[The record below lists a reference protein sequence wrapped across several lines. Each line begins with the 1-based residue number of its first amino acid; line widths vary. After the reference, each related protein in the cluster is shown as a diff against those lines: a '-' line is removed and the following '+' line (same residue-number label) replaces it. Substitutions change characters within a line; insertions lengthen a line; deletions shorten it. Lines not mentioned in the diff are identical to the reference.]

1 MNLNSTV
8 KQLNYKGPVAQLV
21 ERRIRIAEITGSNPV
36 GSTKDACIRTIMK
49 AKIGLITLGVSNLKK
64 SLRFYRDGLG
74 FPTQDY
80 KEDSDIVF
88 FKMEGSWLALYPK
101 DKLAEDAT
109 VSPKGNGFPGF
120 TIAHNVKTKE
130 EVDNVIQIA
139 IKAGAK
145 LVKQPQDVFWGG
157 YSGYFAD
164 PDGYL
169 WEVAY
174 NPFTDL
180 T

>member
-1 MNLNSTV
+1 
-8 KQLNYKGPVAQLV
+8 
-21 ERRIRIAEITGSNPV
+21 
-36 GSTKDACIRTIMK
+36 MK
-49 AKIGLITLGVSNLKK
+49 SKISLITLGVADFER

-74 FPTQDY
+74 FNPHNY
-80 KEDSDIVF
+80 KEKDGVVF
-88 FKMEGSWLALYPK
+88 FEMEGTWLSLFPK
-101 DKLAEDAT
+101 NKLATDVT
-109 VSPKGNGFPGF
+109 VSQDGSGF
-120 TIAHNVKTKE
+120 TGITLAHNVKSKK
-130 EVDNVIQIA
+130 EVDKVFELA
-139 IKAGAK
+139 ISVGAK
-145 LVKQPQDVFWGG
+145 PIKKPQDVFWGG